1 MSSLLAG
8 NHGKHAVSLWPPE
21 THATDECQLQRTSPQ
36 HGHGKS
42 GVTGA
47 VAGGSLLRGG
57 TEPSFSQT
65 EPSAPEMQV
74 ISILKE
80 DLCVVRRADNV
91 ASYLLLT
98 SALASAA
105 AGPAQCP
112 LSHSQG
118 ASGWPGKGEFVSYS
132 YHGDFE
138 TTVLWRQ
145 DNRQQKSAAW
155 SYQRRKGM
163 LERLPATAAT
173 RH

>member
-1 MSSLLAG
+1 MQLACGPLRPMQGTRASSSI
-8 NHGKHAVSLWPPE
+8 HPHDV
-21 THATDECQLQRTSPQ
+21 ATARA
-36 HGHGKS
+36 

-47 VAGGSLLRGG
+47 VAGGSPLRGG

-65 EPSAPEMQV
+65 ELPAPEMQV

-80 DLCVVRRADNV
+80 DLCMVRRADNV
-91 ASYLLLT
+91 VSYLSLT

-105 AGPAQCP
+105 AGPARWP

-138 TTVLWRQ
+138 TAVLWRQ

-155 SYQRRKGM
+155 SYRRRKGM
-163 LERLPATAAT
+163 LERLPAAAVT
-173 RH
+173 RR